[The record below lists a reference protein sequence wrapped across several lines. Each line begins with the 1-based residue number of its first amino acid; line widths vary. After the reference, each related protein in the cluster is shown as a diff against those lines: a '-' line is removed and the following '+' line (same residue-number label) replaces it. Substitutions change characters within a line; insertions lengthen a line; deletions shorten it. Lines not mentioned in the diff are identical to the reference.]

1 MRAPTGTAGLCETTG
16 AAALSTRGRLQRG
29 SDERDHVELRLR
41 RHGRLS
47 HRSLRGAHGLV
58 GCERVWQRINACVMV
73 QAKAGGRRTRT
84 MYGKIDVS

>member
-1 MRAPTGTAGLCETTG
+1 MRAHTGAAGLCETTG
-16 AAALSTRGRLQRG
+16 AAALSTCGRLQRG
-29 SDERDHVELRLR
+29 VDERDHVELRLR

>member
-1 MRAPTGTAGLCETTG
+1 MRAPTGAAGLCETTG

-29 SDERDHVELRLR
+29 VDERDHVELRLR

-58 GCERVWQRINACVMV
+58 GCERVWQRINACVMA

-84 MYGKIDVS
+84 VYGKIDLS